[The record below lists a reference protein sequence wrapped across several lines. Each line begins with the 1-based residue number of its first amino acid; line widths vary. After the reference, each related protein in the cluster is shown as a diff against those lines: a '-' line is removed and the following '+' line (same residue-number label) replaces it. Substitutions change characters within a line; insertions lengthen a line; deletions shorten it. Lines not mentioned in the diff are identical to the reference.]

1 MKTKFAYWVPNVSG
15 GLVIS
20 KLPQRTRLGLR
31 VQHAPR
37 ACALRGVG
45 FDYALAQARFIASY
59 GAEKQLEA
67 VVTSTALA
75 TVTSRLKIIAAV
87 HPGLWH
93 PGVVAKMIASADYMS
108 GGRVNLNV
116 VSGWFKDE
124 FTHYGVPWLEH
135 DERYRRSEE
144 FIRVLRGM
152 WTEPEF
158 DFKGDF
164 YSINQARLEPK
175 PIQKPHPEIFQG
187 GNSVAARRMAGRVS
201 DWYFMNGNSIEGFA
215 EQIADVRA
223 EAAQHG
229 RTVKFAVNAFVI
241 NRPTHAEAE
250 EQLREIVEHA
260 DDEAVEGFRQAVMQA
275 GRSSKEG
282 KGMWAQSTLRG
293 PRAVQRRLQDR
304 PHWHAA
310 QIAERIQELDASAST
325 SSSPATCTSSRRS
338 RPSAAR
344 SSRSCGRCRAC
355 ATRRF
360 THRSTPRARTQP
372 VAV

>member
-20 KLPQRTRLGLR
+20 KLPQRTDWGFAYNKEL
-31 VQHAPR
+31 
-37 ACALRGVG
+37 ALTAEAVG

-67 VVTSTALA
+67 IVTTTALA
-75 TVTSRLKIIAAV
+75 TVTERLRIIAAV

-93 PGVVAKMIASADYMS
+93 PGVVAKMIASVDYMS

-124 FTHYGVPWLEH
+124 FTHYGEPWLEH

-152 WTEPEF
+152 WTEKEF
-158 DFKGDF
+158 TFRGDF
-164 YSINQARLEPK
+164 YRMNRVRLEPK
-175 PIQKPHPEIFQG
+175 PIQDPHPEIFQG
-187 GNSVAARRMAGRVS
+187 GNSAAARKMAGRVS
-201 DWYFMNGNSIEGFA
+201 DWYFMNGNSLEGFA

-223 EAAQHG
+223 EAALHG
-229 RTVKFAVNAFVI
+229 RTVKFAANAFVI
-241 NRPTHAEAE
+241 SRPTFSEAE
-250 EQLREIVEHA
+250 EQLREIVSNA
-260 DDEAVEGFRQAVMQA
+260 DDEAVKGFRDAVAQA

-282 KGMWAQSTLRG
+282 KGMWAGSSYTDL
-293 PRAVQRRLQDR
+293 VQYNDGFKTGLIGT
-304 PHWHAA
+304 PE
-310 QIAERIQELDASAST
+310 QIAHRIQQLDAIGVDLILTGYLHFIEEVDAFGRQVI
-325 SSSPATCTSSRRS
+325 PLVRS
-338 RPSAAR
+338 LPSLRDSAAPNVE
-344 SSRSCGRCRAC
+344 SEFAE
-355 ATRRF
+355 
-360 THRSTPRARTQP
+360 P

>member
-20 KLPQRTRLGLR
+20 KLPQRTDWGLEYNTRLA
-31 VQHAPR
+31 HA
-37 ACALRGVG
+37 AEEAG

-59 GAEKQLEA
+59 GADKQLEA
-67 VVTSTALA
+67 IVTSTALA

-93 PGVVAKMIASADYMS
+93 PAVVAKMIASADYMS

-116 VSGWFKDE
+116 VSGWFKGE

-144 FIRVLRGM
+144 FIRVLRGL
-152 WTEPEF
+152 WTQPEF

-175 PIQKPHPEIFQG
+175 PIQKPSPEIFQG

-229 RTVKFAVNAFVI
+229 RTVKFAANAFVI

-250 EQLREIVEHA
+250 QQLRDIVEHA

-282 KGMWAQSTLRG
+282 KGMWSQSTLEDL
-293 PRAVQRRLQDR
+293 VQYNDGFKTGLIDT
-304 PHWHAA
+304 PAE
-310 QIAERIQELDASAST
+310 IAERIQQLDAIGVDLILTGYLHFIEEVEAFGRDVI
-325 SSSPATCTSSRRS
+325 PLVRS
-338 RPSAAR
+338 LPSLRDAQVQYAE
-344 SSRSCGRCRAC
+344 AI
-355 ATRRF
+355 
-360 THRSTPRARTQP
+360 
-372 VAV
+372 AV